1 MIDMYEA
8 SLDAKYLAH
17 ARTLADVILER
28 FIDQE
33 KGGFFFTSDDHE
45 ALIMRSKAAFD
56 GSTPSG
62 NSAAAMALLRLYG
75 YTGDERYASRR
86 SGRSSCSASLSRSSR
101 SVSRTCSKRLI
112 FISAGR
118 PKS

>member
-1 MIDMYEA
+1 LAGAMLDVYEA

-17 ARTLADVILER
+17 AQTLADVILER
-28 FIDQE
+28 FIDNE

-75 YTGDERYASRR
+75 YTGDERYRVEAERFFFNDT
-86 SGRSSCSASLSRSSR
+86 A
-101 SVSRTCSKRLI
+101 TTEKQ
-112 FISAGR
+112 
-118 PKS
+118 P